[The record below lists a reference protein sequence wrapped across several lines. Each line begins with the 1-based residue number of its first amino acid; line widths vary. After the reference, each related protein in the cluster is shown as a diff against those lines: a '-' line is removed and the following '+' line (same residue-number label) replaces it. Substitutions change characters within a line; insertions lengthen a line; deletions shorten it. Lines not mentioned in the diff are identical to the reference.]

1 MKPELDQDEETGI
14 YTLELASLKIL
25 PRLDLEQANKEEAKE
40 ADDAEETKSVDDI
53 EENKQKEITKPA
65 VSLPKEIDPS
75 ELSNI
80 DIESNLVCLLYL
92 HYLNFELSKDPKLML
107 KMNPQERKN
116 TRVIMNTFKT
126 LENQLMNEEIEEE
139 EYKGNLKKQI
149 EHDKILLDYFEKIR
163 DTKKISKVK
172 FRLEVMQRDL
182 EGNYTKQDQVFYG
195 IESDDD

>member
-25 PRLDLEQANKEEAKE
+25 PRLDLEQANKQETKE
-40 ADDAEETKSVDDI
+40 ADDSEETKSVDDI
-53 EENKQKEITKPA
+53 KENKQKEITKPA
-65 VSLPKEIDPS
+65 VSLPKEINPS

-80 DIESNLVCLLYL
+80 DIECNLVSLLYL
-92 HYLNFELSKDPKLML
+92 HYLNFELNKDPKLML
-107 KMNPQERKN
+107 KMDPQERKN